1 MTDFYV
7 YVDGKLGCQDCGDF
21 GDFAG
26 ETAEEHA
33 RLVHGDA
40 VDFVQRSR
48 GRRHEPDD
56 ADGVIEVS
64 REQVLRGRARLLDG
78 MPVSTRERLRN
89 LDHLLGWPPVETESE
104 AVAVL
109 RELAELDDYL
119 HGYGPFLDEWIV
131 RVKSIRERARRAL
144 SAAPE
149 TRTGPSEE
157 AETRTEWGTRWTRPD
172 GTTEDRLW
180 SHERD
185 AREHADAWPDRCQLL
200 CREITVGPWR
210 GVPSTTG
217 EA

>member
-21 GDFAG
+21 AE

-40 VDFVQRSR
+40 VDFVQYSR

-89 LDHLLGWPPVETESE
+89 LDHLLGWPPAAPESE

-109 RELAELDDYL
+109 RELVARVNGCSCPCDCDDDDILDRAE
-119 HGYGPFLDEWIV
+119 
-131 RVKSIRERARRAL
+131 AL
-144 SAAPE
+144 LAAAPE

-157 AETRTEWGTRWTRPD
+157 AIDQAARALCAEWI
-172 GTTEDRLW
+172 TTQIRGPVRQHCEYDRLT
-180 SHERD
+180 EGGRD
-185 AREHADAWPDRCQLL
+185 
-200 CREITVGPWR
+200 VWR
-210 GVPSTTG
+210 GMARAVAAALRA